1 MTNTTHTD
9 EIEIVQLYYL
19 VPGCVVSMFKNYI
32 YQSEYVSM
40 VRQVSTQEVALY
52 FGFKARRC
60 DHTNVSARKFYLGVK
75 VAPEDLF

>member
-1 MTNTTHTD
+1 MGSGQLCIHLHTFTFTNLAKMTNTTHTD

-40 VRQVSTQEVALY
+40 VR
-52 FGFKARRC
+52 
-60 DHTNVSARKFYLGVK
+60 
-75 VAPEDLF
+75 